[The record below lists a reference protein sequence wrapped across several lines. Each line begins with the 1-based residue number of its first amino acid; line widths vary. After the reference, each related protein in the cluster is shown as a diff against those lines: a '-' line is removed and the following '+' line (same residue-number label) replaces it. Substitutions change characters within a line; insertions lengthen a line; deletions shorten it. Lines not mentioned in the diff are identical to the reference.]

1 MLNIYTPTDQEEYW
15 LSQTDFND
23 YATTR
28 SMEEWMYLPNR
39 MAILEVREF
48 GETTHQL
55 LGELVGLANH
65 VIVIIHELIND
76 AWITKFDRPWVTFFV
91 SGILNYKTKHAAVYF
106 YPYFLTSTVAFYR
119 AHPEILTQL
128 TKTLPTLRYD
138 VLLGRRKAH
147 RDQVYA
153 AFDQKFN
160 VVKYFPSAADQDI
173 RHYTNEQFE
182 WPSVLPATDTP
193 ITMTAQEV
201 RVSGTILSLSQ
212 IIPVDIYNRTCYS
225 FIAETNICNQYSF
238 FTEKIVKPMLA
249 RRLFVVAAGHNYLRN
264 LRSLGFRT
272 FDGIVD
278 ETYDNIADA
287 DERIDAACDAANSL
301 LTVDEE
307 LLAEITE
314 HNYQHLMSTDWN
326 GQMILQLQKVL
337 NKII

>member
-15 LSQTDFND
+15 LSQTDFDD

-39 MAILEVREF
+39 VAMLEVREF

-76 AWITKFDRPWVTFFV
+76 AWITKFDRPSVTFFV

-119 AHPEILTQL
+119 AHPEILAQL

-153 AFDQKFN
+153 AFDQQFN

-173 RHYTNEQFE
+173 RYYTNQQFE
-182 WPSVLPATDTP
+182 WPSVLSLPDAP

-201 RVSGTILSLSQ
+201 RASDTIVSLSQ

-225 FIAETNICNQYSF
+225 FIAETDVCNQYSF

-249 RRLFVVAAGHNYLRN
+249 RRLFVVATGQHYLCN
-264 LRSLGFRT
+264 LRKLGFRT

-278 ETYDNIADA
+278 ETYDSIEDVNI
-287 DERIDAACDAANSL
+287 RIDTACDAANSL
-301 LTVDEE
+301 IHVDKE

-326 GQMILQLQKVL
+326 GQMIQQLQKVL
-337 NKII
+337 DGIQ